1 MHPVGT
7 AHECFILFYEKMV
20 IYNSF
25 FYQIPSS
32 LFACGNII
40 VLKMVDET
48 GYQAETMALICYWF
62 FNKKF
67 L

>member
-1 MHPVGT
+1 MSV
-7 AHECFILFYEKMV
+7 LFYFIKKNGHLQF
-20 IYNSF
+20 I

-48 GYQAETMALICYWF
+48 GYQEETMALICYWF